1 MDLEIEQAQIPTE
14 ENNEHEI
21 NPKWWQSLLPRF
33 VYFTGFNAFTAALT
47 VFLLIA
53 SLALSVWLIALHFK
67 HKAEIAQLELKQP
80 DAAPV
85 INSDEP
91 ATPEELQLRLTDAQ
105 QQLADLKAQLN
116 SQNADKV
123 LSNQELLGIQ
133 NNTLQKEIEDFTKP
147 QLDVPIIDLDPALI
161 RAQSTDPAKP
171 YFTNI
176 EVPPTAALFTLIL
189 HKPADKQFT
198 SYWIELFDARKTK
211 PVWAGENKPNTQAN
225 ITLSILRR
233 NYPSGKYRVA
243 LSGLNGKK
251 KEPIDNYNLDV
262 KFQLPP
268 RAKKKK

>member
-14 ENNEHEI
+14 ENIENEVT
-21 NPKWWQSLLPRF
+21 PKWWQSLLPRF
-33 VYFTGFNAFTAALT
+33 VYFTGFNAFTAAITIFLT
-47 VFLLIA
+47 MA
-53 SLALSVWLIALHFK
+53 SLALGVWLVALHFK

-80 DAAPV
+80 DALPI
-85 INSDEP
+85 INSNEP
-91 ATPEELQLRLTDAQ
+91 VTPEILQLRLTEAQ

-116 SQNADKV
+116 AQNADKM

-147 QLDVPIIDLDPALI
+147 QLDVPIVDLDPTAI
-161 RAQSTDPAKP
+161 RAQSSDPAKP
-171 YFTNI
+171 YFTSI

-198 SYWIELFDARKTK
+198 SYLVELFDAKKTK
-211 PVWAGENKPNTQAN
+211 PVWAGENKTSGQAN
-225 ITLSILRR
+225 ITLSLLRR

-262 KFQLPP
+262 KFQIPP